1 MPFEEKEP
9 VDDFGVL
16 EEFTSGNITV
26 TIREYAF
33 GQQRIQV
40 SVDGGWKYPD
50 IIGPEC

>member
-1 MPFEEKEP
+1 MPFEKTTLNP
-9 VDDFGVL
+9 DDLVL
-16 EEFTSGNITV
+16 EEFSSGNITV
-26 TIREYAF
+26 TIRAYAF